1 MSNKQKYS
9 EAFDRKLIAFQKCAL
24 MLLLHPLMNAF
35 STFLLIMPSSNTAIS
50 SPLRLGYSHFLEVL
64 YPDTP
69 LWLKIIIAVAV
80 LGIIVT
86 TCIFGT
92 KGKLWAYEIGL
103 ALYTADIAFIIIVLA
118 HGGEVLGPILMIVAH
133 LAFIATGVLTNIF
146 YFQAKKL
153 LPK

>member
-1 MSNKQKYS
+1 MSKKQKYS
-9 EAFDRKLIAFQKCAL
+9 ETFDRKLIAFQKCAL

-35 STFLLIMPSSNTAIS
+35 STFLLIMPSSNTTVS
-50 SPLRLGYSHFLEVL
+50 SPLRLGYSHFIETL

-69 LWLKIIIAVAV
+69 LWLKIIIALVV
-80 LGIIVT
+80 LGVIIVT
-86 TCIFGT
+86 CIYGT
-92 KGKLWAYEIGL
+92 KGKLWVYEIGL
-103 ALYTADIAFIIIVLA
+103 ALYTADIAFIIIA
-118 HGGEVLGPILMIVAH
+118 MANGSEILGPILMIVAH